1 MRNSSALAI
10 AGLIC
15 GAAIGCGSEDA
26 HEPLASLSI
35 ETASMAANRA
45 PVIRELRI
53 DPQHPS
59 VTDPLRAVASAFD
72 PEGDPIEIE
81 YVWWVDGERRAVA
94 GPDPGDLE
102 ASVGTSVEVVATAS
116 DGRLRSDPVRFEI
129 EILNR
134 PPRVTGLGISPPQR
148 VHPGGSI
155 SVTPSGEDPDGDP
168 VSFRFEWFVNDEP
181 SSHSESEFP
190 IIGLDQGDRVRVSVF
205 AKDRHVEGPAMQS
218 ADVVVSGAHPEI
230 TSLPPEGTPGSVYRY
245 EVAAFDPDGDEKL
258 RFSLAEAPEGMTVD
272 SRLGVIEWT
281 PSYRQSGEH
290 TVSVAVADSSGLETT
305 QTFEVS
311 VKRAHPASREE

>member
-10 AGLIC
+10 VGLIC

-35 ETASMAANRA
+35 ETASMAENRA
-45 PVIRELRI
+45 PVIRGLRI

-59 VTDPLRAVASAFD
+59 VTDPLRAVVSAFD

-81 YVWWVDGERRAVA
+81 YVWWVDGERLATTA
-94 GPDPGDLE
+94 AEPTDLGI
-102 ASVGTSVEVVATAS
+102 SVGSSVEVVATAS
-116 DGRLRSDPVRFEI
+116 DGRLQSDPMRLEI

-148 VHPGGSI
+148 VHPGESI

-181 SSHSESEFP
+181 SSH
-190 IIGLDQGDRVRVSVF
+190 RVSVF
-205 AKDRHVEGPAMQS
+205 ARDRYTEGPAMQS
-218 ADVVVSGAHPEI
+218 VDVVFSGAHPEI
-230 TSLPPEGTPGSVYRY
+230 TSMPPGASPSSVYRY
-245 EVAAFDPDGDEKL
+245 EVAALDPDGDTRL
-258 RFSLAEAPEGMTVD
+258 RFRLSEAPAGMTVD
-272 SRLGVIEWT
+272 PLSGVIEWT
-281 PSYRQSGEH
+281 PTLRQAGSH
-290 TVSVAVADSSGLETT
+290 QVSVSVVDSTGLETT
-305 QTFEVS
+305 QTFEVDVS
-311 VKRAHPASREE
+311 KATPAAAAE